1 MSSVSSWHFSHFYC
15 QTQDHCL
22 HEEDEWLGLPR
33 GLRLDLL
40 LNILTRFLQ
49 HCSWLDGHFVWRN
62 VDVYIHIH
70 GVKLKMC
77 LRLSN
82 ADFWRYDIGRNG
94 CKTFNYLEKYVSNSA
109 DTFFSK
115 MILNIECSLGAKWVA
130 HAHVGCLL
138 HSHMSVLKR
147 KQCLR
152 SSFHWMTAQII
163 LLCLLF
169 SWRNSQSFALSY
181 VYLFVCR
188 LLIVRF
194 PFFSIGIWGMWPHLL
209 EK

>member
-1 MSSVSSWHFSHFYC
+1 MTGAPPGPAFGLTVKHSYTFFTTLFLIRWTF
-15 QTQDHCL
+15 CL
-22 HEEDEWLGLPR
+22 KKCR
-33 GLRLDLL
+33 RL
-40 LNILTRFLQ
+40 
-49 HCSWLDGHFVWRN
+49 HSYSC
-62 VDVYIHIH
+62 
-70 GVKLKMC
+70 VKLKMC

-194 PFFSIGIWGMWPHLL
+194 PFFSIGI
-209 EK
+209 